1 MEYKARLR
9 GLWRIIS
16 SKTIIS
22 VMVIVVTV
30 GCSTFGKTESTAQRV
45 GHRSGAAFA
54 ADDARASRS
63 NASRF
68 AAHMFE
74 VLCALCVSVVRFCGE
89 VTIVDERSARWL
101 PALSQQP
108 AAPVEHRS
116 VSVYAAAM
124 PCPLC

>member
-54 ADDARASRS
+54 EDDARASRS

-74 VLCALCVSVVRFCGE
+74 VLCTLGVSAVRFCSKVKTAINPVCRTGCGSKALGYA
-89 VTIVDERSARWL
+89 VRSPPAR
-101 PALSQQP
+101 AR
-108 AAPVEHRS
+108 VK
-116 VSVYAAAM
+116 
-124 PCPLC
+124 